1 VEGGLLPIQA
11 AELLRGATGL
21 QRLVLAKRRCG
32 MIHSKQVRL
41 AGSVLDRK
49 RHVCAF
55 FHSKAEEYRVL
66 LPFIKEGF
74 EQGDRAF
81 HIIDGHRRQDHMQ
94 RLQDAGID
102 VAGAEGE
109 DRLVIRHWEDA
120 YLQDGHFDQHRQI
133 SLFERVLL
141 EGKKQ
146 GYPLTRFV
154 AGTEWALL
162 DRPGVHD
169 LIEYESR
176 INDMFSKYEDPV
188 CCTYDV
194 SKFSASVIMDAMRV
208 HPAVIIG
215 GTYQEN
221 PFYVPPDEFLRE
233 LRERAGQNSTDVA

>member
-1 VEGGLLPIQA
+1 MSHP
-11 AELLRGATGL
+11 
-21 QRLVLAKRRCG
+21 
-32 MIHSKQVRL
+32 KQVHL
-41 AGSVLDRK
+41 AGSVLDRS

-55 FHSKAEEYRVL
+55 FHSKVEEYRVL
-66 LPFIKEGF
+66 MPFIKEGF

-81 HIIDGHRRQDHMQ
+81 HIIDAHRREDHMG
-94 RLQDAGID
+94 RLQGAGID
-102 VAGAEGE
+102 IARAEGDE
-109 DRLVIRHWEDA
+109 RLVVRHWEDA
-120 YLQDGHFDQHRQI
+120 YLQDGYFDQHRQI
-133 SLFERVLL
+133 SMFETVLL
-141 EGKKQ
+141 EGKKR

-176 INDMFSKYEDPV
+176 INKMFSKYDDPV

-215 GTYQEN
+215 GIYQEN

-233 LRERAGQNSTDVA
+233 LRERAVHNDAAVA

>member
-1 VEGGLLPIQA
+1 MQVA
-11 AELLRGATGL
+11 AFLRGLTGL
-21 QRLVLAKRRCG
+21 HRLALAERRRAMG
-32 MIHSKQVRL
+32 HSKQVRL
-41 AGSVLDRK
+41 AGSVLGRK

-55 FHSKAEEYRVL
+55 FNSKEEEYRVL
-66 LPFIKEGF
+66 MPFMKEGF

-81 HIIDGHRRQDHMQ
+81 HIIDRHRRQDHMR
-94 RLQDAGID
+94 RLREAGID
-102 VAGAEGE
+102 TPGAEGE
-109 DRLVIRHWEDA
+109 DRLVVRHWEDA

-133 SLFERVLL
+133 ALFERVLL
-141 EGKKQ
+141 EGKEQ

-176 INDMFSKYEDPV
+176 INNMFSKYEDPV

-215 GTYQEN
+215 GMLQEN
-221 PFYVPPDEFLRE
+221 PFYVPPEDFLRE
-233 LRERAGQNSTDVA
+233 LHEQARQSGAAVS

>member
-1 VEGGLLPIQA
+1 LPTQV
-11 AELLRGATGL
+11 AEFLRAVTGL
-21 QRLVLAKRRCG
+21 QRLVLAERRCA
-32 MIHSKQVRL
+32 MSHPKQVRL
-41 AGSVLDRK
+41 AGSVLGRS

-55 FHSKAEEYRVL
+55 FNSKEEEYRVL
-66 LPFIKEGF
+66 LPYIKEGF

-81 HIIDGHRRQDHMQ
+81 HIIDAYRRQDHMR
-94 RLQDAGID
+94 RLQEAGID
-102 VAGAEGE
+102 TGGAEAQE
-109 DRLVIRHWEDA
+109 RLVIRHWEET

-133 SLFERVLL
+133 SLFERELL
-141 EGKKQ
+141 EGKSQ

-154 AGTEWALL
+154 AGTDWALL

-176 INDMFSKYEDPV
+176 INDLFSKYDDPV

-215 GTYQEN
+215 GTLQVN
-221 PFYVPPDEFLRE
+221 PLFVPPEEFLRE
-233 LRERAGQNSTDVA
+233 LRERPAVQNGAARVG

>member
-1 VEGGLLPIQA
+1 
-11 AELLRGATGL
+11 
-21 QRLVLAKRRCG
+21 
-32 MIHSKQVRL
+32 
-41 AGSVLDRK
+41 
-49 RHVCAF
+49 
-55 FHSKAEEYRVL
+55 
-66 LPFIKEGF
+66 
-74 EQGDRAF
+74 
-81 HIIDGHRRQDHMQ
+81 
-94 RLQDAGID
+94 
-102 VAGAEGE
+102 
-109 DRLVIRHWEDA
+109 
-120 YLQDGHFDQHRQI
+120 
-133 SLFERVLL
+133 LFERVLL

-215 GTYQEN
+215 GIYQEN
-221 PFYVPPDEFLRE
+221 PFYVPPHEFLRE
-233 LRERAGQNSTDVA
+233 LRERAGQNSTGAA

>member
-1 VEGGLLPIQA
+1 MQV
-11 AELLRGATGL
+11 AEFLRGVTGL
-21 QRLVLAKRRCG
+21 QRLALAERRPP
-32 MIHSKQVRL
+32 MSHPKQVRL
-41 AGSVLDRK
+41 AGSALHRSPPIRALFPK
-49 RHVCAF
+49 Q
-55 FHSKAEEYRVL
+55 EGGYRVL

-81 HIIDGHRRQDHMQ
+81 HIIDAHRRQDHMR
-94 RLQDAGID
+94 RLQEAGID
-102 VAGAEGE
+102 LAGAEAE
-109 DRLVIRHWEDA
+109 ERLVIRHWEDT

-176 INDMFSKYEDPV
+176 INDLFSKYEDPI

-208 HPAVIIG
+208 HPAGIIG
-215 GTYQEN
+215 GTLHEN
-221 PFYVPPDEFLRE
+221 PFFVQPTEFLR
-233 LRERAGQNSTDVA
+233 